1 MKTNKRYGAASPRR
15 KPREATFEEG
25 RYLARLT
32 ASRTPV
38 RVRMND
44 GAELDGVIDYYDSDA
59 LRIEREGEP
68 AALIYKRDVSYLA
81 ELDETPTEPA

>member
-1 MKTNKRYGAASPRR
+1 MKTNRRYGAASSRR
-15 KPREATFEEG
+15 TPREATFEEG

-32 ASRTPV
+32 AARTRV
-38 RVRMND
+38 RVRMKD

-59 LRIEREGEP
+59 LRLECDGEP

-81 ELDETPTEPA
+81 ELDETATETA